1 MTVIRYPGQNGPEFY
16 APKRPAPEIPGGDL
30 GGLDMRALESEIRKA
45 AATGQR
51 NEMGS
56 GSDLTAD
63 SQNALIERV
72 YGASAEEIDRV
83 ILELQG
89 VRDTLRREGERVA
102 RGIADYTSLNQAVMS
117 AMKLISK
124 NLAQWRT

>member
-1 MTVIRYPGQNGPEFY
+1 
-16 APKRPAPEIPGGDL
+16 
-30 GGLDMRALESEIRKA
+30 MRALESEIRKA

-51 NEMGS
+51 SETGS
-56 GSDLTAD
+56 GSDLAAD

-72 YGASAEEIDRV
+72 YGASADEIDRV

-89 VRDTLRREGERVA
+89 VRDTLRREGDRVA
-102 RGIADYTSLNQAVMS
+102 RGIADYASLNQAVTS